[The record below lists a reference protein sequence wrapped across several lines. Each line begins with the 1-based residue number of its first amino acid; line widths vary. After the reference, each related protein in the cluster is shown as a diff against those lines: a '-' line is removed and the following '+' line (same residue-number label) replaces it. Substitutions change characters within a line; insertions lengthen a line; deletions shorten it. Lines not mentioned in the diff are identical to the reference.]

1 MAVRGVNRTQV
12 IFGATGALVLVGA
25 LVFRPSARAD
35 APRVPTDDA
44 EVLEHLPSSR
54 DPAERQRIELRRTLA
69 ARPDDL
75 RTALGLARLDIE
87 TSRKRADPRYL
98 GQAQAALAPWWDRPS
113 PPAQVLVLRATI
125 RQSLHDFDGAL
136 ADLDRVVSQAPDDP
150 QAWLTRSV
158 ILSVQG
164 RYAEAKASCQPLR
177 ALVPAVVFTLC
188 DASIDALT
196 GGAAG
201 AYDRIEQSL
210 ATSTGAS
217 ADVREWARSNLAEIA
232 ARLGRDDD
240 AAHLFQQALALDG
253 DDAYALAAYVDLLLD
268 EGHDD
273 QAARLVAD
281 RTDNDNL
288 LLRLVLAE
296 NATGARGASAH
307 VDLLAARYDA
317 SRLRGDT
324 VHRREE
330 ARFVLGVKRDA
341 RRALE
346 LARGNWAVQREPWDL
361 RVFLA
366 AALAAKD
373 PTAAAPGLAFL
384 DESHLEDVR
393 IRAIAQSLRALR

>member
-1 MAVRGVNRTQV
+1 VRLNRTQV

-35 APRVPTDDA
+35 APRVPSDDA
-44 EVLEHLPSSR
+44 EVLEHLPASR
-54 DPAERQRIELRRTLA
+54 DPAERQRADLRRTLT

-98 GQAQAALAPWWDRPS
+98 GQAQAALAPWWDLPS
-113 PPAQVLVLRATI
+113 PPEPVLVLRATI

-136 ADLDRVVSQAPDDP
+136 ADLDRVVAQSPDDP
-150 QAWLTRSV
+150 QAWITRSV
-158 ILSVQG
+158 VLSVRG

-177 ALVPAVVFTLC
+177 TLAPALVFTIC

-196 GGAAG
+196 GSAAG

-210 ATSTGAS
+210 ATSTAAS
-217 ADVREWARSNLAEIA
+217 SDVREWALSNLAEIA

-240 AAHLFQQALALDG
+240 AARLFQQALAIDP

-268 EGHDD
+268 EGH
-273 QAARLVAD
+273 AAEVARLLAG

-296 NATGARGASAH
+296 TAMGDRGASAH
-307 VDLLAARYDA
+307 VDLLATRYDA

-330 ARFVLGVKRDA
+330 ARFVLGVKHDA
-341 RRALE
+341 RGALA
-346 LARGNWAVQREPWDL
+346 LARGNWEVQREPWDL

-373 PTAAAPGLAFL
+373 PTVAAPALVFL
-384 DESHLEDVR
+384 DESHLEDGR
-393 IRAIAQSLRALR
+393 IRAIAQSLRALQ